1 VLPIMSQTVLYL
13 IRHGQTQWNAEHRM
27 QGFGDSPLTE
37 LGNLQATWARDA
49 FRNKQFAA
57 IYASTSLRALYTAE
71 IIRGSRQQPI
81 TTYKDLRE
89 LNMGCWE
96 GCTVDEIRQQYP
108 KEYQLFWKHPQLYRP
123 SDGGETFAELQKRVV
138 ALTKKLIQRHP
149 DQCILIVSHTIAI
162 KTLLSHFM
170 QQPLEQLWQTPTLHP
185 VSLSKVIVTDNMAHV
200 ESYGD
205 VSFHH
210 FMPHT
215 TSMQERAANRA

>member
-1 VLPIMSQTVLYL
+1 MTQTVLYL

-57 IYASTSLRALYTAE
+57 IYASTSLRALHTAE
-71 IIRGSRQQPI
+71 IIRGSRHQSI

-89 LNMGCWE
+89 LSMGSWE
-96 GCTVDEIRQQYP
+96 GRTVDEIKQQDS
-108 KEYQLFWKHPQLYRP
+108 KEYQLFWEHPQLYRP
-123 SDGGETFAELQKRVV
+123 SNGGETYAELQNRVV
-138 ALTKKLIQRHP
+138 ELTQKLIQRHP
-149 DQCILIVSHTIAI
+149 DQCLLIVSHTIAI
-162 KTLLSHFM
+162 KSLLCYFM
-170 QQPLEQLWQTPTLHP
+170 QQPLEQLWQTPFLHP
-185 VSLSKVIVTDNMAHV
+185 VSLSKVVVTDNIAHV

-210 FMPHT
+210 FMSPT
-215 TSMQERAANRA
+215 TSMQQRAASRA